1 MTGIWDGVFGISDGV
16 FGIWD
21 VVFGVWDVVFCNRD
35 GVFGSFCEKTL
46 VIGILEEVIGC

>member
-1 MTGIWDGVFGISDGV
+1 MEEVIGIFLHGVFGFWDGVFG
-16 FGIWD
+16 
-21 VVFGVWDVVFCNRD
+21 VWDGAFSIWD